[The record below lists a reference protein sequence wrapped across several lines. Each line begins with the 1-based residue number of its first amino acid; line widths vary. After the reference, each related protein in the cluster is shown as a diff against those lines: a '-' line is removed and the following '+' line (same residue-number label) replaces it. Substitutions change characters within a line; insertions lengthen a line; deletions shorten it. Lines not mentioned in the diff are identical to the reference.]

1 MQTRMGYEV
10 MCDLEKPINSYGQ
23 LIGQELCRVR
33 KRSEL
38 ERCEIGRTRHEVEC
52 KVEHLV
58 KFHRLDLIDLSHV
71 PSM

>member
-1 MQTRMGYEV
+1 MQPWGGEV
-10 MCDLEKPINSYGQ
+10 MCDLERPINSYVQ

-33 KRSEL
+33 TRSEH
-38 ERCEIGRTRHEVEC
+38 ERCEIGRTRHEAEC
-52 KVEHLV
+52 EVEHLV